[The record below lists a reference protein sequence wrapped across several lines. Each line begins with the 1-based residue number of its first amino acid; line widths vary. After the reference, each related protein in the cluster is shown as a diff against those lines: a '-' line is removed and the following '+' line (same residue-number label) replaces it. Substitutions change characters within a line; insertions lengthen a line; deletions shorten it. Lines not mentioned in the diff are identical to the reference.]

1 MYFSFRHVGTRKLKH
16 PISHP
21 SRSPLLLYLS
31 SFLPLVAWKTKKKH
45 ASPFAAR
52 TMARIVNL
60 RNINREIKSNPK
72 FSSIKCQ
79 ILRTDAWVRV
89 LPQARNNSRGII
101 RKKKKLGIK
110 ISSDKLGA
118 VITLS
123 LYRERVVRWSWKIFR
138 KYVSIHSSRITIG
151 GKLTPGEKISGE
163 TVLPRFL
170 TIVIAL
176 TRHAAPHPFAFAT
189 RALFFAFHSL
199 LSRQCSN
206 ARRPLL

>member
-31 SFLPLVAWKTKKKH
+31 SFLPELGKPRRN

-101 RKKKKLGIK
+101 REKKKLGIK